1 MLTDILLIRL
11 ERALAVADR
20 ANNAVLQEREGRW
33 TVQGD
38 PTEGALLVAAPEH
51 FFATVRNAKSP
62 WSRS

>member
-33 TVQGD
+33 TVQGA
-38 PTEGALLVAAPEH
+38 PTEGAQLVAAPEQ
-51 FFATVRNAKSP
+51 FS
-62 WSRS
+62 